1 MTTDFNNKYLQVLQN
16 YDEFGEYS
24 ADYVK
29 GEDHVAFLIEE
40 NEVIYWLYLEQ
51 VWRPLNVRT
60 TKTGELEDGRTKVAV
75 KLEYV
80 EGGQKYTSVPNIPD
94 PERITSM
101 SHFLEDY
108 PDIEEVNVSGTV
120 NLTDL
125 SYAFAG
131 SKIKDFSMLDTSN
144 VDDMTY
150 CLSNIDNNELEVIT
164 YSNVTCCISHILDNS
179 TIKSFTYNGTVTD
192 DSYFNNVT
200 AEKLIVNTEQEIT
213 ELNRALMR
221 ISNGCDISYIKGLN
235 IQLSEAYGVNTL
247 ELVEAKEISYDYNGS
262 SYNNFKVKCD
272 SFDLYPRKNNINIC
286 NQIDVTEVTI
296 LNIFNTAQAKFG
308 KGIKY
313 LDTVNFN
320 IKHNNLNNYIGNF
333 IFTTPIVDDAFYA
346 KYAQYNTSISIFQY
360 KTTFEEVADVKI
372 SKDVNPDLIYPSNY
386 YDNVGNWTENM
397 NVEIYTN
404 IPIPYTAINTVTFN
418 KYILDN
424 RGFNF
429 TEDNCP
435 VITDSAK
442 HIFAKDEDSRI
453 SGVFKFGGGYGG
465 FATTET
471 NLFKDITFYNVRYIN
486 YSTKTGNYFKN
497 NNIVIKNSFP
507 YISITSNTSSELF
520 LDVDNLVNDNVLG
533 NYIIYNPL
541 HGDLHKIFFNYIE
554 NINIEITKNNS
565 RFDYGFLK
573 PYYYYILN
581 SNIDNSIK
589 LNAGD
594 NSNAYFYWTF
604 EGQIVDTKTYELND
618 CYIECDENSYICNL
632 DQYYIIN
639 ATVYYNRTMN
649 ANNIYGKVNIV
660 LNNYTVH
667 SNTTNYIENKLI
679 HIDLNKVKVNTTE
692 TCILFYENLDNETT
706 VKLITKLVDNT
717 SSTSKTIYMYRTQ
730 ANIIGEEN
738 IAAAVAKNYEIAII
752 EN

>member
-1 MTTDFNNKYLQVLQN
+1 MATNFNNKYLQVLQN

-24 ADYVK
+24 ADYTK

-75 KLEYV
+75 RLEYV

-131 SKIKDFSMLDTSN
+131 SKIKDFSMLDTGN

-360 KTTFEEVADVKI
+360 KTTFEEVADVNI
-372 SKDVNPDLIYPSNY
+372 SNEVDSNLLY
-386 YDNVGNWTENM
+386 INWDDINFDTTNM
-397 NVEIYTN
+397 NIEINNNIDVKIYTN
-404 IPIPYTAINTVTFN
+404 HHYKTFKLNSNN
-418 KYILDN
+418 KILSVYDDSFENLIADNLEITGEYILDRRIYYKN
-424 RGFNF
+424 GMHDVIFH
-429 TEDNCP
+429 DN
-435 VITDSAK
+435 VLNI
-442 HIFAKDEDSRI
+442 KDNVLVEKNIKADDINIII
-453 SGVFKFGGGYGG
+453 SNDGSDKQF
-465 FATTET
+465 
-471 NLFKDITFYNVRYIN
+471 DIDTLIE
-486 YSTKTGNYFKN
+486 
-497 NNIVIKNSFP
+497 NNIVNS
-507 YISITSNTSSELF
+507 IILIESSTY
-520 LDVDNLVNDNVLG
+520 ND
-533 NYIIYNPL
+533 
-541 HGDLHKIFFNYIE
+541 DLHKEEFPIINYNSIINTIYILGNAIALLWYNYITKP
-554 NINIEITKNNS
+554 NILHIKGEY
-565 RFDYGFLK
+565 DYGYAQINL
-573 PYYYYILN
+573 
-581 SNIDNSIK
+581 
-589 LNAGD
+589 
-594 NSNAYFYWTF
+594 FY
-604 EGQIVDTKTYELND
+604 KTYEKNTNIYGYED
-618 CYIECDENSYICNL
+618 I
-632 DQYYIIN
+632 
-639 ATVYYNRTMN
+639 
-649 ANNIYGKVNIV
+649 NNIY
-660 LNNYTVH
+660 LYFE
-667 SNTTNYIENKLI
+667 SNTYGLMPFRIYENGNNKAYESFFNIQYIHGIINIYLDEHKNNAELKNINYI
-679 HIDLNKVKVNTTE
+679 HIDIEKVFPDDDSVTIIPYMNCDAE
-692 TCILFYENLDNETT
+692 TNIN
-706 VKLITKLVDNT
+706 LITKLIDNT
-717 SSTSKTIYMYRTQ
+717 SSSSKTIYMYRSQ